1 MSGGAFAVV
10 AHDSNTFLH
19 LPYINFGNTSSPLHR
34 VQAGRIVPGG
44 VIIDPWIIIS
54 KLQAF
59 LFLALGVRPTHDQC
73 LLWLVR

>member
-1 MSGGAFAVV
+1 MSGGKVAVV
-10 AHDSNTFLH
+10 AHDFNTFLH
-19 LPYINFGNTSSPLHR
+19 LPYTNFGNTSSPLHR

-44 VIIDPWIIIS
+44 VVIGPWNIIS

-59 LFLALGVRPTHDQC
+59 LFLALGLRPAHDQC

>member
-1 MSGGAFAVV
+1 MSGGKVAVV
-10 AHDSNTFLH
+10 AHDFNTFLH
-19 LPYINFGNTSSPLHR
+19 LPYTNCGNTSSPLHG

-44 VIIDPWIIIS
+44 VIIDPWNTIS

-59 LFLALGVRPTHDQC
+59 LFLALGLRPAHDQC